1 MFTIEIL
8 SSNTP
13 EASACDG
20 VFASATFKVL
30 STPSNEPISQ
40 EEMQNGLWGWCDD
53 CQLNKWGYL
62 KGSEVQAGEFLLIDL
77 DAPEKGEVIELT
89 VSEPLSVQGGGM
101 PSTSM
106 NNTQIEAI
114 ANALKENTGATVIEG
129 KVGDGNPNPHIRD
142 SLT

>member
-1 MFTIEIL
+1 ME
-8 SSNTP
+8 N
-13 EASACDG
+13 
-20 VFASATFKVL
+20 
-30 STPSNEPISQ
+30 
-40 EEMQNGLWGWCDD
+40 
-53 CQLNKWGYL
+53 
-62 KGSEVQAGEFLLIDL
+62 IDVAECRKKRDKL
-77 DAPEKGEVIELT
+77 AR
-89 VSEPLSVQGGGM
+89 LSVQGGAM